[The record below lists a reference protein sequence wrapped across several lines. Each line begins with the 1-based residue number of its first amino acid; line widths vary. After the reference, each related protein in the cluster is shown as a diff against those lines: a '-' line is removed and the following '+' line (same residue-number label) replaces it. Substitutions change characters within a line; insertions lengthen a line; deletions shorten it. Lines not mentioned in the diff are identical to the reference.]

1 MALRTSPPPPT
12 ACRKANGHLSRERRT
27 GLEGNRRQD
36 RNNDGSECS
45 AFEEERRAAGDDSLW
60 EGTKQ
65 SSNRSEETN
74 GRERPCHRPR
84 EATKTPHLKSGD
96 EVDQASHKA
105 SWK

>member
-1 MALRTSPPPPT
+1 MEAGRPNLDEMMR
-12 ACRKANGHLSRERRT
+12 REVRSN
-27 GLEGNRRQD
+27 ESRQD

-60 EGTKQ
+60 EGTRQ

-74 GRERPCHRPR
+74 GRERPRHRPR